1 MSVGNEGR
9 LSAPDWPSDSL
20 VNFWHVKKFWLAD
33 SGFGTDEAKPRPD
46 FLTTVTFI
54 LTAPALGEKGE
65 F

>member
-33 SGFGTDEAKPRPD
+33 SGFGTAKAKPRPE
-46 FLTTVTFI
+46 FLTTGTFI
-54 LTAPALGEKGE
+54 RKRD